1 MARRIHLIEHEST
14 EALEHLYR
22 QADDAIERSHLQI
35 IWLLSQGKKAYEV
48 SAVTGYSSLW
58 VGQIAKRYN
67 AGGIAALGDRRQQN
81 AGGTFLLTPEQQSA
95 LQTALS
101 GPAPDGG
108 LWSGPKVA
116 RWMSEQVGKAVAPQR
131 GWDYLQL
138 LGYTPQV
145 PRRQHVKADTEKQE
159 QFKKNVA

>member
-1 MARRIHLIEHEST
+1 MARQIKLIQHKST
-14 EALEHLYR
+14 AELEQLYR
-22 QADDAIERSHLQI
+22 KADDPVERSHLQI

-48 SAVTGYSSLW
+48 AEVTGYSSLRI
-58 VGQIAKRYN
+58 GEIAKRYN
-67 AGGIAALGDRRQQN
+67 GGGTAALGDGRHQN
-81 AGGTFLLTPEQQSA
+81 AGGKYLLTSEQQSA
-95 LQTALS
+95 LKCALA

-116 RWMSEQVGKAVAPQR
+116 RWISKQVGRPVAAQR

-145 PRRQHVKADTEKQE
+145 PRPHHVKADAEKQE
-159 QFKKNVA
+159 QFKKNVR